1 MERFIEETF
10 GAKPLF
16 EASRLVLEAQ
26 QEVEALR
33 ATRAAAAQKRIGELL
48 AQLSEIAHLHHWHD
62 EADVIA
68 TLEAQ
73 PVGNSVRLQRQL
85 RVGMRQLETQ
95 LHDRL
100 LATVVTRLKSRR
112 R

>member
-26 QEVEALR
+26 HEVEELR
-33 ATRAAAAQKRIGELL
+33 SRGATAQRRIGDLL

-85 RVGMRQLETQ
+85 RIGMRQLERQ

-100 LATVVTRLKSRR
+100 LAVVVTRLKDRR

>member
-26 QEVEALR
+26 HEVEELR
-33 ATRAAAAQKRIGELL
+33 TPRGGAAQKRIGGLL

-85 RVGMRQLETQ
+85 RIGMRQLETQ

-100 LATVVTRLKSRR
+100 LATVVARLKSRR